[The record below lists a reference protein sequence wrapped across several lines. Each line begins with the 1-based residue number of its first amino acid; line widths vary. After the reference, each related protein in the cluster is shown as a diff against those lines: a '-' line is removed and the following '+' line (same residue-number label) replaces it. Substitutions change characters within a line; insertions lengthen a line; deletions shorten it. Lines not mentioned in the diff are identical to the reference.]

1 MSILEIMNL
10 YDIKQP
16 TAYKW
21 KKALTNLGLDYT
33 EENFNKI
40 RDGEII
46 LSQALSQT
54 SIVTVESSV
63 EEPIEIAETSTM
75 SPAVDSG
82 FGLSIGRLQELNSEA
97 ELEVLVKS
105 KLKDYHESQLQSRR
119 SQELKSKISEV
130 KNVDPKELGK
140 MLSLLGVG

>member
-21 KKALTNLGLDYT
+21 KKALSNLGLDYT

-46 LSQALSQT
+46 LSQALSQAA
-54 SIVTVESSV
+54 IVTVENTV

-75 SPAVDSG
+75 SPAIDSG